1 MATLNYALTHP
12 NGVDSV
18 IMLNSA
24 YSEDSTVLWPE
35 MITLFATQSLRPLA
49 LAIAQSPEQFGW
61 LLKWQQKQFLDSL
74 PEAQKPHFNAFIGP
88 LISENFI
95 AQPSA
100 GPAFVQLAAQFFD
113 EHARNAK
120 RLPELVT
127 LDIPV
132 KLIWGRYDPY
142 ITVAVAERRQ
152 SQLKNASLTVI
163 PAGHWL
169 QADEPAEVAKAM
181 LS

>member
-1 MATLNYALTHP
+1 M
-12 NGVDSV
+12 
-18 IMLNSA
+18 
-24 YSEDSTVLWPE
+24 
-35 MITLFATQSLRPLA
+35 QPLA
-49 LAIAQSPEQFGW
+49 MAIAQSPEQFGW

-74 PEAQKPHFNAFIGP
+74 PDAQKPHFNAFIGP
-88 LISENFI
+88 LISGNFI
-95 AQPSA
+95 AQPGA

-120 RLPELVT
+120 RLPELGA
-127 LDIPV
+127 LDTPV

-152 SQLKNASLTVI
+152 SQVKNASLAVI

>member
-1 MATLNYALTHP
+1 M
-12 NGVDSV
+12 
-18 IMLNSA
+18 
-24 YSEDSTVLWPE
+24 
-35 MITLFATQSLRPLA
+35 
-49 LAIAQSPEQFGW
+49 AIAQSPEQFGW

-74 PEAQKPHFNAFIGP
+74 PELQKPHFSAFIGP
-88 LISENFI
+88 LISDNFI

-120 RLPELVT
+120 HLPELGI

-132 KLIWGRYDPY
+132 RLIWGQYDPY

-169 QADEPAEVAKAM
+169 QADEPEQVAKEM